1 MRISQKISEQFAAL
15 LKFLRDKVNEYQHYS
30 TMLDRAER
38 QKNDWL
44 HILELNSAG
53 YQERCKTATRLRW
66 CLLERRKY
74 KDAVKVREPIA
85 TFLTAPEHKNLLD
98 QLARVLG
105 DVRKEER
112 YQASRTYRPRVIHRT
127 VPASAGEADNNEN
140 DESVK

>member
-15 LKFLRDKVNEYQHYS
+15 LNFLRDIVNEYQHYCS
-30 TMLDRAER
+30 MLDRAEL

-44 HILELNSAG
+44 HIIELFCSD
-53 YQERCKTATRLRW
+53 YEERCKAATKLRW

-85 TFLTAPEHKNLLD
+85 EFLSAPEHKNLLD

-105 DVRKEER
+105 NIRKEER
-112 YQASRTYRPRVIHRT
+112 YQASRTYKPRIIHRT
-127 VPASAGEADNNEN
+127 VSVSASEADNKEN